1 MSPRQYQMGKRREQV
16 DESRRRVLDAA
27 RALLREGGSYTG
39 FTVDAVAKR
48 ADVARATVYYQFG
61 TKTGL
66 LEAVCDDLAE
76 AGRLSGLAGAFTD
89 PRPTAALREFVMVFG
104 RFWAADRTVMRRL
117 RALAALDPDVEAVI
131 AARDASRLQ
140 GLTVLLSR
148 FDDRWPESAT
158 RMLYALTSFETYDT
172 LAGTEGDLA
181 AVAPLVADLAFAALG
196 LADRADI
203 AVNDPARQPAADQGQ
218 AAR

>member
-1 MSPRQYQMGKRREQV
+1 MSPRRYQMGKRREQV

-27 RALLREGGSYTG
+27 RALLREGGSYTA

-76 AGRLSGLAGAFTD
+76 VGQMSGLAGAFTD
-89 PRPTAALREFVMVFG
+89 PRPVAALREFVMVFG
-104 RFWAADRTVMRRL
+104 RFWAVDRIVMRRL

-131 AARDASRLQ
+131 AARDARRLQ

-148 FDDRWPESAT
+148 FDGSWPESVT

-172 LAGTEGDLA
+172 LAGADGDLA

-196 LADRADI
+196 LADRAE
-203 AVNDPARQPAADQGQ
+203 ASENLA
-218 AAR
+218 